1 MHDDDTPTGRV
12 LTRRELL
19 TTLGVAG
26 AALAIPGAAAGLSR
40 RIRLPGGTVLP
51 ACVVRPAQTE
61 GPYFVDTR
69 LNRSDVRSE
78 PGKGPAKPGVPLR
91 LGFEVSRLDGAACA
105 PLAGA
110 VVDIWQCDGL
120 GIYSGVKDMNG
131 YFDTTGQQFLRGHQ
145 VTGADGRV
153 EFQTIYPGWYSGRTV
168 HIHFKIRTD
177 PAAAR
182 GAEFTSQIYF
192 EDAVSDRIF
201 AQAPY
206 AANQQKRVRNA
217 GDGIFRQGGTQLV
230 LPVTPDGDG
239 YAGRFDIGLQLG

>member
-1 MHDDDTPTGRV
+1 MVLHPSAEPPVHDDDTPTGRV

-40 RIRLPGGTVLP
+40 RIRLPGGAVLP

-61 GPYFVDTR
+61 VPYFVDTR

-78 PGKGPAKPGVPLR
+78 PGKGPAKPGVALR

-145 VTGADGRV
+145 
-153 EFQTIYPGWYSGRTV
+153 
-168 HIHFKIRTD
+168 
-177 PAAAR
+177 
-182 GAEFTSQIYF
+182 
-192 EDAVSDRIF
+192 
-201 AQAPY
+201 
-206 AANQQKRVRNA
+206 
-217 GDGIFRQGGTQLV
+217 
-230 LPVTPDGDG
+230 
-239 YAGRFDIGLQLG
+239 